1 MQRTALHGIG
11 SLNQGFP
18 FIMKFFFI
26 AIFAL
31 LTAPAW
37 AAPSVPSIHDVYTAA
52 TTGHLQQAQ
61 SEINQVL
68 AVYPNSA
75 KAHYVDARVLAL
87 QGQWSAAANQLDLAK
102 RLDPALPFE
111 RKANLE
117 AFQRQIAAHA
127 GRAANAGS
135 RFPIGTIIGGA
146 LALVAVLMLIAVY
159 RNSRRPQ
166 PVPGMPAGW
175 PNPNTPAGFG
185 AQPGAYPQPG
195 GSGGFLGAVGTGIG
209 MGAGFAAGEMLVD
222 KLFDQNGAGTG
233 QGGGF
238 MPNADASQAL
248 PDDQDFGVNDAGS
261 WADDSAGGGMDDS
274 GGWS

>member
-1 MQRTALHGIG
+1 
-11 SLNQGFP
+11 
-18 FIMKFFFI
+18 MKYIFI
-26 AIFAL
+26 AILAL

-52 TTGHLQQAQ
+52 TTGHLEQAQ

-68 AVYPNSA
+68 AAYPNSG

-87 QGQWSAAANQLDLAK
+87 EGQWAQAANQLELAQ
-102 RLDPALPFE
+102 RLDPGLPFE
-111 RKANLE
+111 RQADLQ
-117 AFQRQIAAHA
+117 AFQRQIAAHT
-127 GRAANAGS
+127 GHAANAGS
-135 RFPIGTIIGGA
+135 PIPMGTVIGGA
-146 LALVAVLMLIAVY
+146 LGLLAVLMLIAVY
-159 RNSRRPQ
+159 RRSRRPQ
-166 PVPGMPAGW
+166 PVQVMPAGW
-175 PNPNTPAGFG
+175 PNPSAPAGFG
-185 AQPGAYPQPG
+185 AQPGAYPQPGGG

-222 KLFDQNGAGTG
+222 KLFDHNNTGMG

-261 WADDSAGGGMDDS
+261 WSDDSGGGGMDDS
-274 GGWS
+274 GGWN